1 MNDTPNIVEL
11 PVLPLKGLVVFPDMI
26 LHFDVGRKRSKAAV
40 EAAMLNNQEIFV
52 TTQKLTSVNRPKLDD
67 VYKVG
72 VICNITQIVNQQE
85 DIIRVTIQG
94 KYRGILKEI
103 TSDTNCLFAKVEE
116 VPRSEITD
124 SEKGDA
130 LVRAAKNVF
139 EQYISI
145 TPSFST
151 DYLYKLSLCKD
162 ASEIADYI
170 ASNIITDYTNKQT
183 ILNIF
188 DIEARLEALI
198 ELLLEEINVIEIEN
212 DIVEKARQN
221 IEKNQRDYFLRE
233 QLAVIQEELGED
245 DEKNEIDNYAERIS
259 KAKMPKE
266 LGEQDNPESESEEY
280 KKKILDLH
288 LDEEIEKTLL
298 KECAKLQ
305 KMGYS
310 NQEATVIRTYLDTC
324 LDLPWNKFTTDKLEI
339 HKVRKSLDKEH
350 YGLNKVKD
358 RIIEQ
363 LAVKI
368 LNRKNNS
375 QIICLV
381 GPPGVGKT
389 SIAQSIAKAI
399 GKNSAR
405 IALGGIHDEAE
416 IRGHRKTYIGS
427 MPGRIINA
435 MRSAKSMNPLII
447 LDEVDKLG
455 QDYKGDPTSALLE
468 VLDSEQNS
476 TFVDHYLEIP
486 FDLSNVMFITTA
498 NDLSLIPTP
507 LRDRMDI
514 IELPSY
520 TREEKLNIAKKHLIK
535 KQLELNGLDKTQ
547 FKISSKGIYS
557 LIDYYTR
564 EAGVRSLERTIA
576 SLMRKSAVKI
586 LMEEVDSV
594 SITDKNVQEFLGA
607 YKFTDDTKSKRNE
620 VGVVNGL
627 AWTSVGGTL
636 LPIEVALMPG
646 KGNIQLTGSLGE
658 VMQESAKIAITC
670 IRTMS
675 EKYIINNDFYRKND
689 IHLHAPE
696 GAVPKDGPSAGVTM
710 ATAIFSALT
719 NMPVRSDV
727 AMTGEIT
734 LRGKV
739 LPIGGLREKSMAAY
753 RNGMKT
759 VIIPYDNIKDLE
771 EVDDVVKEK
780 VEFKPVKHI
789 TEVLEIAICNY
800 NKSFAKS
807 TGTSVKDGLVNAI
820 RQ

>member
-1 MNDTPNIVEL
+1 
-11 PVLPLKGLVVFPDMI
+11 
-26 LHFDVGRKRSKAAV
+26 
-40 EAAMLNNQEIFV
+40 
-52 TTQKLTSVNRPKLDD
+52 
-67 VYKVG
+67 
-72 VICNITQIVNQQE
+72 
-85 DIIRVTIQG
+85 
-94 KYRGILKEI
+94 
-103 TSDTNCLFAKVEE
+103 
-116 VPRSEITD
+116 
-124 SEKGDA
+124 
-130 LVRAAKNVF
+130 
-139 EQYISI
+139 
-145 TPSFST
+145 
-151 DYLYKLSLCKD
+151 
-162 ASEIADYI
+162 
-170 ASNIITDYTNKQT
+170 
-183 ILNIF
+183 
-188 DIEARLEALI
+188 
-198 ELLLEEINVIEIEN
+198 
-212 DIVEKARQN
+212 
-221 IEKNQRDYFLRE
+221 
-233 QLAVIQEELGED
+233 
-245 DEKNEIDNYAERIS
+245 
-259 KAKMPKE
+259 
-266 LGEQDNPESESEEY
+266 
-280 KKKILDLH
+280 
-288 LDEEIEKTLL
+288 
-298 KECAKLQ
+298 
-305 KMGYS
+305 
-310 NQEATVIRTYLDTC
+310 
-324 LDLPWNKFTTDKLEI
+324 
-339 HKVRKSLDKEH
+339 
-350 YGLNKVKD
+350 
-358 RIIEQ
+358 
-363 LAVKI
+363 
-368 LNRKNNS
+368 
-375 QIICLV
+375 
-381 GPPGVGKT
+381 
-389 SIAQSIAKAI
+389 
-399 GKNSAR
+399 
-405 IALGGIHDEAE
+405 
-416 IRGHRKTYIGS
+416 

-468 VLDSEQNS
+468 VLDSQQNR

-498 NDLSLIPTP
+498 NDLSLIPAP

-547 FKISSKGIYS
+547 FNISPKGIYS
-557 LIDYYTR
+557 LI
-564 EAGVRSLERTIA
+564 RTIA

>member
-103 TSDTNCLFAKVEE
+103 TTDTNCLFAKVEE

-233 QLAVIQEELGED
+233 QLAVIQE
-245 DEKNEIDNYAERIS
+245 
-259 KAKMPKE
+259 E

-498 NDLSLIPTP
+498 NDLSLIPAP

-739 LPIGGLREKSMAAY
+739 LPIGELREKSMAAY

>member
-1 MNDTPNIVEL
+1 MGTAIFELSDYMNDTPNIVEL

-103 TSDTNCLFAKVEE
+103 TTDTNCLFAKVEE

-233 QLAVIQEELGED
+233 QLAVIQE
-245 DEKNEIDNYAERIS
+245 
-259 KAKMPKE
+259 E

-498 NDLSLIPTP
+498 NDLSLIPAP

>member
-1 MNDTPNIVEL
+1 MGTAIFELSDYMNDTPNIVEL

-103 TSDTNCLFAKVEE
+103 TTDTNCLFAKVEE

-130 LVRAAKNVF
+130 LVRAVKNVF

-198 ELLLEEINVIEIEN
+198 ELLMEEINVIEIEN

-233 QLAVIQEELGED
+233 QLAVIQEELGE
-245 DEKNEIDNYAERIS
+245 
-259 KAKMPKE
+259 
-266 LGEQDNPESESEEY
+266 QDNPESEEY
-280 KKKILDLH
+280 KKRILDLH

-298 KECAKLQ
+298 KECAKLK

-324 LDLPWNKFTTDKLEI
+324 LDLPWNKFTVDKLEI

-399 GKNSAR
+399 GKNSTR

-498 NDLSLIPTP
+498 NDLSLIPAP

-547 FKISSKGIYS
+547 FKISPKGIYS

-789 TEVLEIAICNY
+789 TEVLETAICNY
-800 NKSFAKS
+800 KKSFAKS
-807 TGTSVKDGLVNAI
+807 AGTSVKDGLVNAI

>member
-52 TTQKLTSVNRPKLDD
+52 TTQKLTSVNRPRLDD

-103 TSDTNCLFAKVEE
+103 TTDTNCLFAKVEE

-233 QLAVIQEELGED
+233 QLAVIQE
-245 DEKNEIDNYAERIS
+245 
-259 KAKMPKE
+259 E

-498 NDLSLIPTP
+498 NDLSLIPAP

-658 VMQESAKIAITC
+658 VMQEAAKIAITC

>member
-103 TSDTNCLFAKVEE
+103 TTDTNCLFAKVEE

-233 QLAVIQEELGED
+233 QLAVIQE
-245 DEKNEIDNYAERIS
+245 
-259 KAKMPKE
+259 E

-498 NDLSLIPTP
+498 NDLSLIPAP

-771 EVDDVVKEK
+771 GVDDVVKEK

>member
-233 QLAVIQEELGED
+233 QLAVIQE
-245 DEKNEIDNYAERIS
+245 
-259 KAKMPKE
+259 E

-514 IELPSY
+514 IGLPSY

>member
-233 QLAVIQEELGED
+233 QLAVIQEELGE
-245 DEKNEIDNYAERIS
+245 
-259 KAKMPKE
+259 
-266 LGEQDNPESESEEY
+266 QDNPESESEEY

-435 MRSAKSMNPLII
+435 MRSTKSMNPLII

>member
-1 MNDTPNIVEL
+1 LGTAIFELSDYMNDTPNIVEL

-103 TSDTNCLFAKVEE
+103 TTDTNCLFAKVEE

-233 QLAVIQEELGED
+233 QLAVIQE
-245 DEKNEIDNYAERIS
+245 
-259 KAKMPKE
+259 E

-498 NDLSLIPTP
+498 NDLSLIPAP

-800 NKSFAKS
+800 IKSFAKS

>member
-72 VICNITQIVNQQE
+72 VVCNITQIVNQQE

-103 TSDTNCLFAKVEE
+103 TTDTNCLFAKVEE

-233 QLAVIQEELGED
+233 QLAVIQEELGE
-245 DEKNEIDNYAERIS
+245 
-259 KAKMPKE
+259 
-266 LGEQDNPESESEEY
+266 QDNPESESEEY

-298 KECAKLQ
+298 KECAKLK

-498 NDLSLIPTP
+498 NDLSLIPAP

-753 RNGMKT
+753 RNGIKT

>member
-103 TSDTNCLFAKVEE
+103 TTDTNCLFAKVEE

-233 QLAVIQEELGED
+233 QLAVIQE
-245 DEKNEIDNYAERIS
+245 
-259 KAKMPKE
+259 E

-427 MPGRIINA
+427 MPGRIINT

-498 NDLSLIPTP
+498 NDLSLIPAP

>member
-72 VICNITQIVNQQE
+72 VVCNITQIVNQQE

-103 TSDTNCLFAKVEE
+103 TTDTNCLFAKVEE

-124 SEKGDA
+124 NEKGDA

-233 QLAVIQEELGED
+233 QLAVIQEELGE
-245 DEKNEIDNYAERIS
+245 
-259 KAKMPKE
+259 
-266 LGEQDNPESESEEY
+266 QDNPESESEEY

-324 LDLPWNKFTTDKLEI
+324 LDLPWNKFTTDILEI

-498 NDLSLIPTP
+498 NDLSLIPAP

-789 TEVLEIAICNY
+789 TEILEIAICNY

>member
-103 TSDTNCLFAKVEE
+103 TTDTNCLFAKVEE

-233 QLAVIQEELGED
+233 QLAVIQE
-245 DEKNEIDNYAERIS
+245 
-259 KAKMPKE
+259 E

-498 NDLSLIPTP
+498 NDLSLIPAP

-547 FKISSKGIYS
+547 FKILSKGIYS

>member
-103 TSDTNCLFAKVEE
+103 TTDTNCLFAKVEE

-233 QLAVIQEELGED
+233 QLAVIQE
-245 DEKNEIDNYAERIS
+245 
-259 KAKMPKE
+259 E

-498 NDLSLIPTP
+498 NDLSLIPAP

-564 EAGVRSLERTIA
+564 EAGVRLLERTIA

>member
-1 MNDTPNIVEL
+1 M
-11 PVLPLKGLVVFPDMI
+11 
-26 LHFDVGRKRSKAAV
+26 
-40 EAAMLNNQEIFV
+40 
-52 TTQKLTSVNRPKLDD
+52 
-67 VYKVG
+67 
-72 VICNITQIVNQQE
+72 
-85 DIIRVTIQG
+85 
-94 KYRGILKEI
+94 
-103 TSDTNCLFAKVEE
+103 
-116 VPRSEITD
+116 
-124 SEKGDA
+124 
-130 LVRAAKNVF
+130 
-139 EQYISI
+139 
-145 TPSFST
+145 
-151 DYLYKLSLCKD
+151 
-162 ASEIADYI
+162 
-170 ASNIITDYTNKQT
+170 
-183 ILNIF
+183 
-188 DIEARLEALI
+188 
-198 ELLLEEINVIEIEN
+198 
-212 DIVEKARQN
+212 
-221 IEKNQRDYFLRE
+221 KNQRDYFLRE
-233 QLAVIQEELGED
+233 QLAVIQE
-245 DEKNEIDNYAERIS
+245 
-259 KAKMPKE
+259 E

-498 NDLSLIPTP
+498 NDLSLIPAP

>member
-11 PVLPLKGLVVFPDMI
+11 PVLPLKGLVVSPDMI

-72 VICNITQIVNQQE
+72 VVCNITQIVNQQE

-103 TSDTNCLFAKVEE
+103 TTDTNCLFAKVEE
-116 VPRSEITD
+116 VPRSEFTD

-130 LVRAAKNVF
+130 LVRAVKNVF

-188 DIEARLEALI
+188 DIETRLEALI

-233 QLAVIQEELGED
+233 QLAVIQEELGE
-245 DEKNEIDNYAERIS
+245 
-259 KAKMPKE
+259 
-266 LGEQDNPESESEEY
+266 QDNPESESEEY
-280 KKKILDLH
+280 KRKILNLH
-288 LDEEIEKTLL
+288 LDEDIENTLL
-298 KECAKLQ
+298 KECAKLK

-455 QDYKGDPTSALLE
+455 QDYKGDPTSALL
-468 VLDSEQNS
+468 DSEQNS

-498 NDLSLIPTP
+498 NDLSLIPAP

-547 FKISSKGIYS
+547 FKITPKGIYS

-759 VIIPYDNIKDLE
+759 IIIPYDNIKDLE

-800 NKSFAKS
+800 NKSFAK
-807 TGTSVKDGLVNAI
+807 TANTSVKDGLVNTI

>member
-188 DIEARLEALI
+188 DIEARLETLI

-233 QLAVIQEELGED
+233 QLAVIQE
-245 DEKNEIDNYAERIS
+245 
-259 KAKMPKE
+259 E

>member
-103 TSDTNCLFAKVEE
+103 TTDTNCLFAKVEE

-124 SEKGDA
+124 NEKGDA

-233 QLAVIQEELGED
+233 QLAVIQEELGE
-245 DEKNEIDNYAERIS
+245 
-259 KAKMPKE
+259 
-266 LGEQDNPESESEEY
+266 QDNPESESEEY

-298 KECAKLQ
+298 KECAKLK

-339 HKVRKSLDKEH
+339 YKVRKSLDKEH

-498 NDLSLIPTP
+498 NDLSLIPAP

-514 IELPSY
+514 IELPFY
-520 TREEKLNIAKKHLIK
+520 TREEKLYIAKKHLIK

>member
-72 VICNITQIVNQQE
+72 VVCNITQIVNQQE

-103 TSDTNCLFAKVEE
+103 TTDTNCLFAKVEE

-233 QLAVIQEELGED
+233 QLAVIQEELGE
-245 DEKNEIDNYAERIS
+245 
-259 KAKMPKE
+259 
-266 LGEQDNPESESEEY
+266 QDNPESEY
-280 KKKILDLH
+280 
-288 LDEEIEKTLL
+288 EEIEKTLL
-298 KECAKLQ
+298 KECAKLK

-498 NDLSLIPTP
+498 NDLSLIPAP

-547 FKISSKGIYS
+547 FKISPKGIYS

-675 EKYIINNDFYRKND
+675 EKYIINKDFYRKND

>member
-103 TSDTNCLFAKVEE
+103 TTDTNCLFAKVEE

-212 DIVEKARQN
+212 DIVEKARLN

-233 QLAVIQEELGED
+233 QLAVIQE
-245 DEKNEIDNYAERIS
+245 
-259 KAKMPKE
+259 E

-498 NDLSLIPTP
+498 NDLSLIPAP

>member
-103 TSDTNCLFAKVEE
+103 TTDTNCLFAKVEE

-233 QLAVIQEELGED
+233 QLAVIQEELGE
-245 DEKNEIDNYAERIS
+245 
-259 KAKMPKE
+259 
-266 LGEQDNPESESEEY
+266 QDNPESEEY

-498 NDLSLIPTP
+498 NDLSLIPAP

>member
-103 TSDTNCLFAKVEE
+103 TTDTNCLFAKVEE

-130 LVRAAKNVF
+130 LVRAAKKVF

-233 QLAVIQEELGED
+233 QLAVIQE
-245 DEKNEIDNYAERIS
+245 
-259 KAKMPKE
+259 E

-498 NDLSLIPTP
+498 NDLSLIPAP

>member
-52 TTQKLTSVNRPKLDD
+52 TTQKLTSVNRPKIND
-67 VYKVG
+67 VYSVG
-72 VICNITQIVNQQE
+72 VVCNVTQIVNQQ
-85 DIIRVTIQG
+85 DDVIRVTIQG

-103 TSDTNCLFAKVEE
+103 TTDTNCLFAKVQE
-116 VPRSEITD
+116 VPRSTLSD
-124 SEKGDA
+124 TEKGDA
-130 LVRAAKNVF
+130 LVRAVKNVF

-145 TPSFST
+145 TPGFSS

-162 ASEIADYI
+162 ASEVADYI
-170 ASNIITDYTNKQT
+170 ASNIITDYSNKQT

-188 DIEARLEALI
+188 DVEERLEALV
-198 ELLLEEINVIEIEN
+198 ELLVEEISVIEIEN
-212 DIVEKARQN
+212 DIVDKARQN

-233 QLAVIQEELGED
+233 QLSVIQE
-245 DEKNEIDNYAERIS
+245 
-259 KAKMPKE
+259 E
-266 LGEQDNPESESEEY
+266 LGEQDNPENEAEIY
-280 KKKILDLH
+280 KNKILALH
-288 LDEEIEKTLL
+288 LDEKVESTLL
-298 KECAKLQ
+298 KECTKL
-305 KMGYS
+305 KRMGYS
-310 NQEATVIRTYLDTC
+310 SQEATVIRTYLDTC
-324 LDLPWNKFTTDKLEI
+324 LDLPWNIYTRDNVDI
-339 HKVRKSLDKEH
+339 IKVRKSLDKEH
-350 YGLNKVKD
+350 YGLNKVKE
-358 RIIEQ
+358 RITEQ
-363 LAVKI
+363 LAVQI
-368 LNRKNNS
+368 LNRENHS

-405 IALGGIHDEAE
+405 IALGGIRDEAE

-435 MRSAKSMNPLII
+435 MRNAKSMNPLII

-486 FDLSNVMFITTA
+486 FDLSKVMFITTA
-498 NDLSLIPTP
+498 NDLSLIPAP

-547 FKISSKGIYS
+547 FKITPKGIYS
-557 LIDYYTR
+557 LIDHYTR

-586 LMEEVDSV
+586 LTSEEETISV
-594 SITDKNVQEFLGA
+594 TDKNVQEFLGA
-607 YKFTDDTKSKRNE
+607 YKFVDDTKTNKNE

-636 LPIEVALMPG
+636 LPIEVAVMSG
-646 KGNIQLTGSLGE
+646 KGNIQLTGSLGD

-675 EKYIINNDFYRKND
+675 DKYIISNDFYKKND

-759 VIIPYDNIKDLE
+759 IIIPYDNIKDLE

-800 NKSFAKS
+800 EKSFAKS
-807 TGTSVKDGLVNAI
+807 TKSSVKDELVNTI

>member
-1 MNDTPNIVEL
+1 MGTAIFELSDYMNDTPNIVEL

-103 TSDTNCLFAKVEE
+103 TTDTNCLFAKVEE

-233 QLAVIQEELGED
+233 QLAVIQE
-245 DEKNEIDNYAERIS
+245 
-259 KAKMPKE
+259 E

-498 NDLSLIPTP
+498 NDLSLIPAP

-564 EAGVRSLERTIA
+564 ESGVRSLERTIA

>member
-72 VICNITQIVNQQE
+72 VICNITQIVNQQD

-103 TSDTNCLFAKVEE
+103 TTDTNCLFAKVEE

-233 QLAVIQEELGED
+233 QLAVIQEELGE
-245 DEKNEIDNYAERIS
+245 
-259 KAKMPKE
+259 
-266 LGEQDNPESESEEY
+266 QDNPESESEEY

-298 KECAKLQ
+298 KECAKLK

-498 NDLSLIPTP
+498 NDLSLIPAP

-547 FKISSKGIYS
+547 FKISPKGIYS
-557 LIDYYTR
+557 LIDYYIR

-607 YKFTDDTKSKRNE
+607 YKFTDDTKSKSNE

>member
-103 TSDTNCLFAKVEE
+103 TTDTNCLFAKVEE

-233 QLAVIQEELGED
+233 QLAVIQEELGE
-245 DEKNEIDNYAERIS
+245 
-259 KAKMPKE
+259 
-266 LGEQDNPESESEEY
+266 QDNPESEEY

-298 KECAKLQ
+298 KECAKLK

-498 NDLSLIPTP
+498 NDLSLIPAP

-547 FKISSKGIYS
+547 FKITPKGIYS

-800 NKSFAKS
+800 NKSFAKNIS
-807 TGTSVKDGLVNAI
+807 TSVKDGLANTI

>member
-198 ELLLEEINVIEIEN
+198 ELLLEEINLIEIEN

-233 QLAVIQEELGED
+233 QLAVIQE
-245 DEKNEIDNYAERIS
+245 
-259 KAKMPKE
+259 E

>member
-103 TSDTNCLFAKVEE
+103 TTDTNCLFAKVEE

-233 QLAVIQEELGED
+233 QLAVIQE
-245 DEKNEIDNYAERIS
+245 
-259 KAKMPKE
+259 E

-498 NDLSLIPTP
+498 NDLSLIPAP

-564 EAGVRSLERTIA
+564 ESGVRSLERTIA

>member
-1 MNDTPNIVEL
+1 MNNTPNIVEL

-103 TSDTNCLFAKVEE
+103 TTDTNCLFAKVEE

-233 QLAVIQEELGED
+233 QLAVIQE
-245 DEKNEIDNYAERIS
+245 
-259 KAKMPKE
+259 E

-498 NDLSLIPTP
+498 NDLSLIPAP

>member
-103 TSDTNCLFAKVEE
+103 TTDTNCLFAKVEE

-233 QLAVIQEELGED
+233 QLAVIQE
-245 DEKNEIDNYAERIS
+245 
-259 KAKMPKE
+259 E

-498 NDLSLIPTP
+498 NDLSLIPAP

-789 TEVLEIAICNY
+789 TEILEIAICNY

>member
-1 MNDTPNIVEL
+1 MGTAIFELSDYMNDTPNIVEL

-103 TSDTNCLFAKVEE
+103 TTDTNCLFAKVEE

-233 QLAVIQEELGED
+233 QLAVIQE
-245 DEKNEIDNYAERIS
+245 
-259 KAKMPKE
+259 E

-498 NDLSLIPTP
+498 NDLSLIPAP

-636 LPIEVALMPG
+636 LPIEVALMHG

>member
-1 MNDTPNIVEL
+1 MGTAIFELSDYMNDTPNIVEL

-103 TSDTNCLFAKVEE
+103 TTDTNCLFAKVEE

-233 QLAVIQEELGED
+233 QLAVIQEELGE
-245 DEKNEIDNYAERIS
+245 
-259 KAKMPKE
+259 
-266 LGEQDNPESESEEY
+266 QDNPESESEEY
-280 KKKILDLH
+280 KQKILDLH

-298 KECAKLQ
+298 KECAKLK

-498 NDLSLIPTP
+498 NDLSLIPAP

-547 FKISSKGIYS
+547 FKITPKCIYS

-759 VIIPYDNIKDLE
+759 IIIPYDNIKDLE

-800 NKSFAKS
+800 NKSFAKNIS
-807 TGTSVKDGLVNAI
+807 TSVKDGLANTI

>member
-103 TSDTNCLFAKVEE
+103 TTDTNCLFAKVEE
-116 VPRSEITD
+116 VPRSVITD

-233 QLAVIQEELGED
+233 QLAVIQEELGE
-245 DEKNEIDNYAERIS
+245 
-259 KAKMPKE
+259 
-266 LGEQDNPESESEEY
+266 QDNPESESEEY

-298 KECAKLQ
+298 KECAKLK

-498 NDLSLIPTP
+498 NDLSLIPAP

-547 FKISSKGIYS
+547 FKISPNGIYS

-594 SITDKNVQEFLGA
+594 SISDKNVQEFLGA
-607 YKFTDDTKSKRNE
+607 YKFTDDTKSKSNE

-771 EVDDVVKEK
+771 EVDDIVKEK

>member
-52 TTQKLTSVNRPKLDD
+52 TTQKLTSVNKPKLDD

-72 VICNITQIVNQQE
+72 VVCNITQIVNQQE

-103 TSDTNCLFAKVEE
+103 TTDTNCLFAKVEE

-130 LVRAAKNVF
+130 LVRAVKNVF

-188 DIEARLEALI
+188 DIESRLEALI

-233 QLAVIQEELGED
+233 QLAVIQEELGE
-245 DEKNEIDNYAERIS
+245 
-259 KAKMPKE
+259 
-266 LGEQDNPESESEEY
+266 QDNPESESEEY

-298 KECAKLQ
+298 KECAKLK

-324 LDLPWNKFTTDKLEI
+324 LDLPWNKFTVDKLEI

-399 GKNSAR
+399 GRNSAR

-498 NDLSLIPTP
+498 NDLSLIPAP

-547 FKISSKGIYS
+547 FKITTKGIYS

-789 TEVLEIAICNY
+789 TEVLETAIYNY
-800 NKSFAKS
+800 KKSFAKS
-807 TGTSVKDGLVNAI
+807 AGTSVKDGLVNAI

>member
-103 TSDTNCLFAKVEE
+103 TTDTNCLFAKVEE

-233 QLAVIQEELGED
+233 QLAVIQEELGEQ
-245 DEKNEIDNYAERIS
+245 E
-259 KAKMPKE
+259 
-266 LGEQDNPESESEEY
+266 NPESESEEY

-498 NDLSLIPTP
+498 NDLSLIPAP

-564 EAGVRSLERTIA
+564 ESGVRSLERTIA

>member
-72 VICNITQIVNQQE
+72 VVCNITQIVNQQE

-103 TSDTNCLFAKVEE
+103 TTDTNCLFAKVEE

-124 SEKGDA
+124 NKKGDA

-233 QLAVIQEELGED
+233 QLAVIQE
-245 DEKNEIDNYAERIS
+245 
-259 KAKMPKE
+259 E

-498 NDLSLIPTP
+498 NDLSLIPAP

-789 TEVLEIAICNY
+789 TEILEIAICNY